1 MSRLKGLGSQGN
13 FYWWEGVVED
23 NLDPLGIGRC
33 RVRVFGSHTNEKDFL
48 ATEDLPWAY
57 PVMPLNNPSNKT
69 YGIKVG
75 TRVFGFMRDG
85 TSSQDMVMVG
95 TINTGYENPGKGFDE
110 EDAMADPPVLASN
123 PERTGQFGFVD
134 DREGA
139 GNSVIEGHPRKTQV
153 TMTATESSFVDQH
166 DYYPLESGT
175 NEPNT
180 SRLAR
185 GKIEGTI
192 SEAHSSGLSEVKR
205 ATSGTMAEPENP
217 FAAQYPYNS
226 VEESESGHFREVDDT
241 PGAERI
247 KETHRTGT
255 FYEIHPDGSK
265 VTKIV
270 KDDFSVTIGD
280 KGVKVQGVCAVH
292 VVGQTELYCEENV
305 TVKTDKTATIVAEA
319 AEVVAKTSTVDASD
333 MAIVRADGN
342 VTVHSDKNM
351 TLSAG
356 GLITFKD
363 GSGSASNVARIIRD
377 RT

>member
-1 MSRLKGLGSQGN
+1 MGNVKGLGNQGN

-48 ATEDLPWAY
+48 ATEDLPWSY
-57 PVMPLNNPSNKT
+57 PVMPLNSPSNKT
-69 YGIKVG
+69 YGIKIG

-110 EDAMADPPVLASN
+110 EDTMADPPVLASN
-123 PERTGQFGFVD
+123 PERMGQFGFID

-139 GNSVIEGHPRKTQV
+139 GTSVIEGQPRKTQV
-153 TMTATESSFVDQH
+153 TMTSTESSFVDQH
-166 DYYPLESGT
+166 DYYPMEIGT

-180 SRLAR
+180 NRLAR

-192 SEAHSSGLSEVKR
+192 SEAHSSGISEITK

-217 FAAQYPYNS
+217 FAAQYQYNS

-265 VTKIV
+265 VTKVI

-280 KGVKVQGVCAVH
+280 KGVKVEGICAVH
-292 VVGQTELYCEENV
+292 IVGQAEMYCEENV
-305 TVKTDKTATIVAEA
+305 AET
-319 AEVVAKTSTVDASD
+319 AEVVAKTSMVDASD

-363 GSGSASNVARIIRD
+363 GSGTAANVARIIRD

>member
-1 MSRLKGLGSQGN
+1 MSQVKGMGSQGS
-13 FYWWEGVVED
+13 FYWWEGVIED

-57 PVMPLNNPSNKT
+57 PVMPLNSPSNRT
-69 YGIKVG
+69 YGIKIG

-110 EDAMADPPVLASN
+110 EDTMADPPVLATN
-123 PERTGQFGFVD
+123 PERTGQLGFVD
-134 DREGA
+134 DRDGA
-139 GNSVIEGHPRKTQV
+139 GTSVIEGQPRKTQV
-153 TMTATESSFVDQH
+153 TMTAKESSFVDQH
-166 DYYPLESGT
+166 DYYPLEAGT

-192 SEAHSSGLSEVKR
+192 SEAHSAGLSEVTK
-205 ATSGTMAEPENP
+205 ATSGTMSEPENP
-217 FAAQYPYNS
+217 FAAQYPFNS
-226 VEESESGHFREVDDT
+226 VEESESGHFRETDDT

-265 VTKIV
+265 VTKVV
-270 KDDFSVTIGD
+270 KDEFSVTIGD
-280 KGVKVQGVCAVH
+280 KGVKVEGVCAVH
-292 VVGQTELYCEENV
+292 IAGQAEMYCESDV
-305 TVKTDKTATIVAEA
+305 TVKTDKNAIVYSRNS
-319 AEVVAKTSTVDASD
+319 VVDATEKATVHGKSVD
-333 MAIVRADGN
+333 VKADGG
-342 VTVHSDKNM
+342 M
-351 TLSAG
+351 LLEAG

-363 GSGSASNVARIIRD
+363 GSGTAADVARIIRD
-377 RT
+377 LR